1 MAYERFYNLV
11 LIIFNQTFGIK
22 KNKNEE
28 RFGAS
33 PKLFPTYQL
42 GRDLKLIQA
51 GKKLNDASIYIGAIN
66 DFFELPHDECIEK
79 TIQLIERLSSEG
91 YLTDIGQADI
101 LNKCDKNTLELY
113 KNLLTDIWTYYYN
126 QYTSTSDKPVSYTH
140 LTLPTIA

>member
-42 GRDLKLIQA
+42 GRDLRAIQA
-51 GKKLNDASIYIGAIN
+51 GKKLNDVSIYIDAIN
-66 DFFELPHDECIEK
+66 DFFELPHEECIEK
-79 TIQLIERLSSEG
+79 TTQI
-91 YLTDIGQADI
+91 
-101 LNKCDKNTLELY
+101 N
-113 KNLLTDIWTYYYN
+113 
-126 QYTSTSDKPVSYTH
+126 
-140 LTLPTIA
+140 

>member
-42 GRDLKLIQA
+42 GRDLRLIQA
-51 GKKLNDASIYIGAIN
+51 GKN
-66 DFFELPHDECIEK
+66 
-79 TIQLIERLSSEG
+79 
-91 YLTDIGQADI
+91 
-101 LNKCDKNTLELY
+101 
-113 KNLLTDIWTYYYN
+113 
-126 QYTSTSDKPVSYTH
+126 
-140 LTLPTIA
+140 